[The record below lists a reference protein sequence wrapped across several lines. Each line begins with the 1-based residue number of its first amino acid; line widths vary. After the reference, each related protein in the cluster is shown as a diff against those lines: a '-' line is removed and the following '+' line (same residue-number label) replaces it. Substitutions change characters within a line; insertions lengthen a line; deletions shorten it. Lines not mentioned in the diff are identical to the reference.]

1 MPNTQINSNLVEEI
15 FKFSRLLKGDMR
27 FDSEFS
33 KLSMLQIQALVF
45 LKKHNNA
52 QMGEIAQYFNI
63 ELPSATSLI
72 NKITK
77 LGLAERKADKNDRRL
92 VLIALTNDGTTLLQ
106 KAMEERS
113 KKLTKTLSHLSE
125 KDKQELLRIMKTLT
139 DTMEKEYEK

>member
-1 MPNTQINSNLVEEI
+1 MPSTQINSNLVEEI

-77 LGLAERKADKNDRRL
+77 LGLAERKADKKDRRL
-92 VLIALTNDGTTLLQ
+92 VLIALTKEGTTLLQ

-113 KKLTKTLSHLSE
+113 KKLTKTLSYLSE
-125 KDKQELLRIMKTLT
+125 KDKQELLRIMKTVT
-139 DTMEKEYEK
+139 DTMEKDYEK